1 MHRRP
6 PISTRTDTLFPYK
19 TLSRSRTASKR
30 SRSTPSR
37 RGRRSTTMAID
48 TRYITPPRRREI
60 VAADTHDWHDWLIP
74 SGVISV
80 LASITLYHHAVLIG
94 VVQSWL

>member
-1 MHRRP
+1 
-6 PISTRTDTLFPYK
+6 
-19 TLSRSRTASKR
+19 
-30 SRSTPSR
+30 
-37 RGRRSTTMAID
+37 MAID